1 MIAHYHWQVGLVAD
15 GRLLAAAAAA
25 SSDTVRG
32 LACFARVSLTPPP
45 SHLSHTC
52 RCKEDLRVQAGSCG
66 TQSRP
71 PSSGSWCGPQ
81 AGRGGEP
88 GRLSHFLP
96 FLLPSPPAYPPQSF
110 LLPHRNREGLGHSR
124 GGFPAAGAGLGVG
137 GRDTPQALRPPPLS
151 RGSEHRGAAVCPS
164 SPLFLKCLQIQKRF
178 RNAFRLREPEDLG

>member
-32 LACFARVSLTPPP
+32 LACSARVSLYPAPLNTPLTLAGVGGHE
-45 SHLSHTC
+45 S
-52 RCKEDLRVQAGSCG
+52 RAGSCS
-66 TQSRP
+66 TQGRP

-96 FLLPSPPAYPPQSF
+96 FLLPSPPAHPPPILSCFPIEIGRAWVTRRVAFPPRVQAA
-110 LLPHRNREGLGHSR
+110 GR
-124 GGFPAAGAGLGVG
+124 GG
-137 GRDTPQALRPPPLS
+137 GRGPPPLCGPRPS
-151 RGSEHRGAAVCPS
+151 LGFEAPRRCGAPLLASFSKVPADTKAVS
-164 SPLFLKCLQIQKRF
+164 
-178 RNAFRLREPEDLG
+178 

>member
-45 SHLSHTC
+45 SHPSHTC
-52 RCKEDLRVQAGSCG
+52 RRQEDLRVQAGSCG
-66 TQSRP
+66 TEGRP
-71 PSSGSWCGPQ
+71 PLSGSWCGPQ
-81 AGRGGEP
+81 ARPGREP

-96 FLLPSPPAYPPQSF
+96 FLLPSPPAHPLNLSCFPIEIGRAWVT
-110 LLPHRNREGLGHSR
+110 P
-124 GGFPAAGAGLGVG
+124 GGFPTAGAGRGVG
-137 GRDTPQALRPPPLS
+137 GRDPPPQALRPPPLS
-151 RGSEHRGAAVCPS
+151 RGSEHRRAAVCPS
-164 SPLFLKCLQIQKRF
+164 LPLFLKCLQIQKRF